1 MKPVV
6 YVDVLFLL
14 NFVLNFLLLLTT
26 GKICKNRAKS
36 WRLSLGALAG
46 SMYAVLMFFPSLAIY
61 YTLLSKLIFSAA
73 LIAVS
78 FSVKRWREF
87 GRLILVFY
95 AVNFLFAGAA
105 FGLFYLTDLGSV
117 VGAVMSNG
125 IFYFDLPLGV
135 LLMTSAGA
143 YLLLWA
149 VQRIYTYKMSKAGK
163 YYDIVIH
170 YHGRQ
175 ASVHALL
182 DTGNSLADP
191 LTGKPVIV
199 AELASLVP
207 LFGDELNQIFSACQN
222 DDTNLIPLVM
232 EHAQLHDSFRLIPFS
247 SLGRENGLLLAF
259 LPDCVEL
266 TAEERSVRD
275 VLIGIYTKKLSK
287 TQEYKAL
294 LHPSLFVGA

>member
-14 NFVLNFLLLLTT
+14 NFVLNFLLLLAT
-26 GKICKNRAKS
+26 GKICKNQAKS

-46 SMYAVLMFFPSLAIY
+46 SVYAVLMFFPSLAIY

-117 VGAVMSNG
+117 AGAVMSNG

-135 LLMTSAGA
+135 LLTTSAGA

-175 ASVHALL
+175 AAVHALL

-199 AELASLVP
+199 AELDSLAP
-207 LFGDELNQIFSACQN
+207 LFGEAVNQIFSACQN

-232 EHAQLHDSFRLIPFS
+232 EHAQLHDNFRLIPFS

-266 TAEERSVRD
+266 AAEERSVRD

-294 LHPSLFVGA
+294 LHPALFAGA